1 MIFQKIYFLQ
11 PENEALDPEATT
23 VFQSPTK
30 NETFSPNVEQQWVIE
45 VKMVTIWIP
54 QKNIT

>member
-11 PENEALDPEATT
+11 TENEALDPEATT
-23 VFQSPTK
+23 VFKNPTK
-30 NETFSPNVEQQWVIE
+30 NETFSPNDEQQLVIE